1 MEMKDVTR
9 IFDVVYYQQA
19 NFPKKDALTA
29 KINGEWVPTSTEKYI
44 ENANLASKGLLKLGI
59 KPGDKVAM
67 ISNNRPEWCMM
78 DVGIAQIG
86 AINVPVYPTISEAD
100 YKFIFNDAEVKL
112 CFVSDEEI
120 LGKVNQIKSE
130 VPSLEGVYTFNDIK
144 NEKHWSEVT
153 KLGADGDDEEV
164 QKLKDAVNPKDL
176 ATLIYT

>member
-1 MEMKDVTR
+1 MSLVDLIM
-9 IFDVVYYQQA
+9 
-19 NFPKKDALTA
+19 P
-29 KINGEWVPTSTEKYI
+29 
-44 ENANLASKGLLKLGI
+44 KLGESI
-59 KPGDKVAM
+59 MEATILRWHKQPGDKVAM

-153 KLGADGDDEEV
+153 KYDFTKDLFDSQPIDKV
-164 QKLKDAVNPKDL
+164 KLKEEAK
-176 ATLIYT
+176 A